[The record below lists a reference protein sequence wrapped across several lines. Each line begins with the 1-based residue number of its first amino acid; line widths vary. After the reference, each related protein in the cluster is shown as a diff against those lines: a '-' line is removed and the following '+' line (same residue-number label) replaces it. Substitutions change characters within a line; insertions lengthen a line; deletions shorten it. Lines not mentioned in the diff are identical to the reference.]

1 MQEMSYTQTGDYL
14 IPDIRLKEESGEL
27 LGKYGRMRRTYLKEH
42 REILYNRMLMNGTLY
57 QHLLQI
63 EQTAQERLQTLMQQ
77 GMRKENL
84 NEQMKAQN
92 PLRWTGLMNSLKAQA
107 EEIILKEIIF
117 S

>member
-1 MQEMSYTQTGDYL
+1 M
-14 IPDIRLKEESGEL
+14 
-27 LGKYGRMRRTYLKEH
+27 GKYGRMRRTYLKEY
-42 REILYNRMLMNGTLY
+42 REILYNKMLMNGTLY
-57 QHLLQI
+57 QHLLQT
-63 EQTAQERLQTLMQQ
+63 EKTAQERLQTLMKQ